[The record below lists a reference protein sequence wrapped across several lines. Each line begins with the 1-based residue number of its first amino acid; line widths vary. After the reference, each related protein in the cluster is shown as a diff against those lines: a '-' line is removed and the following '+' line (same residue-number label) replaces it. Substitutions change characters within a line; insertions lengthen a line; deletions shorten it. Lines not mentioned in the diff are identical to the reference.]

1 MHILDSYAY
10 FYAYFGEGGKKGAGV
25 YRCCF
30 PCSRSSF
37 LSSFIYTSNL
47 PSVTYHINSSGI
59 STKYLPEFPSVF
71 RLDSMKKLLFC
82 VSILKS
88 LFDSFPHCVYR
99 FSKIQ
104 SAKSISQQVLNYRKF
119 LLISGSSRENSKQ
132 SNCRYYCS
140 HCEFCQE
147 GNSEVS

>member
-1 MHILDSYAY
+1 MGFI
-10 FYAYFGEGGKKGAGV
+10 GAAFLV
-25 YRCCF
+25 LVLLFF
-30 PCSRSSF
+30 PPLF
-37 LSSFIYTSNL
+37 YTSNL

-59 STKYLPEFPSVF
+59 STKYLPEFPSLL

-119 LLISGSSRENSKQ
+119 LLISGSSREISKQ

-147 GNSEVS
+147 GNSEVRN